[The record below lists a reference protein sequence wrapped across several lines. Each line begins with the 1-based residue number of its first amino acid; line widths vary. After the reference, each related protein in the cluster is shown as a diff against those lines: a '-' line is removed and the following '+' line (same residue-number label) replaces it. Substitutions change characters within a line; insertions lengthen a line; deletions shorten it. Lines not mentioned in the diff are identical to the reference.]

1 LLKKKTHTN
10 SIDLPCIPGYIIFMS
25 NKPLSY
31 ADSGVNIDEG
41 NALVD
46 QIENLVKPTLRP
58 EVMAAVGGYAGLFA
72 LDTKKY
78 KNPVLVSCT
87 DGVGTKLK
95 LAFEMNR
102 FDTIGQDLA
111 AMCVNDLVCCA
122 AEPLFFLDYYAT
134 GKLDS
139 KIAAPFL
146 KGLSKALS
154 EINCTLIGGE
164 TAEMPG
170 FYKPGEFDVA
180 GFSVGVVEKNKI
192 IDGKNIKEEDLLI
205 GIASSGFHS
214 NGYSLVR
221 KIVETSKLKLTED
234 ALRLGKPLG
243 EILLEPTRIYVKP
256 ILKLLSTLELKG
268 IAHITGGGLIE
279 NLPRIFGEKFSA
291 KLTVSQINPPRLF
304 REFQK
309 LGKVAEHEMWRV
321 FNMGIG
327 MAIVLAPSD
336 APKTLEILTQQGY
349 PSCVIGKMV
358 ARKKINEEVILI

>member
-1 LLKKKTHTN
+1 
-10 SIDLPCIPGYIIFMS
+10 MS

-31 ADSGVNIDEG
+31 ADSGVSIDEG

-58 EVMAAVGGYAGLFA
+58 EVIASIGGYAGLFA

-78 KNPVLVSCT
+78 KEPVLVSCT

-95 LAFEMNR
+95 LAFEMNC

-111 AMCVNDLVCCA
+111 AMCVNDLVCCG

-139 KIAAPFL
+139 KIATPFL
-146 KGLSKALS
+146 KGLTKALA

-180 GFSVGVVEKNKI
+180 GFSVGVVEKNKM
-192 IDGKNIKEEDLLI
+192 IDGKNIRAGDVVI

-221 KIVETSKLKLTED
+221 KIVAASKLKLNED
-234 ALRLGKPLG
+234 ALNLGKSLG
-243 EILLEPTRIYVKP
+243 KILLEPTCLYVKP
-256 ILKLLSTLELKG
+256 ILQLLKTLELKG
-268 IAHITGGGLIE
+268 IAHITGGGLVE
-279 NLPRIFGEKFSA
+279 NLPRIFGEKISA
-291 KLTVSQINPPRLF
+291 RLEVSKINPPKLF

-309 LGKVAEHEMWRV
+309 LGNVAEDEMWRV

-327 MAIVLAPSD
+327 MCVVTSPANASK
-336 APKTLEILTQQGY
+336 ALEILTQLQY
-349 PSCVIGKMV
+349 DARVIGEMV
-358 ARKKINEEVILI
+358 TRQNKHEEVILTS